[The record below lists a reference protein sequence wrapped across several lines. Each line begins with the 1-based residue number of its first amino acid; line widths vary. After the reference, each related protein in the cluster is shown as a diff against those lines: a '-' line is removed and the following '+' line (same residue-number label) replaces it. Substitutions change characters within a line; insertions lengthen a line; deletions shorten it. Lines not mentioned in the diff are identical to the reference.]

1 MANPISVLD
10 VEIRRLVQYRGDI
23 DDPSVFATEENVT
36 TPLPLK
42 NFFVVTLIGDI
53 RAVNGHPAKGTYVG
67 RTRVINT
74 NPSPIADSGAAIAD
88 VTRTAMRE
96 HIFEILNEDDSQI
109 GTIISTG
116 FSGGQAPPGTGA
128 PHDGKGGDWAI
139 VGGTGAYLGARGQL
153 RGAGGNPRPASM
165 REDPGRRRHNTHD
178 IPGDRNHFLLHLI
191 PMQAPEIMTA
201 PIGPLIFGHDFTL
214 VTAATP
220 ALPNHDIILFA
231 TGLGPT
237 NPDVDLTQPFPPP
250 PPPNLQSP
258 LTVTVDGVVAEHAH
272 AAGIPGTVNGYQ
284 VRFKMPD
291 IGAPPR
297 QVPIRLSV
305 AWMDG
310 PTSTIWTGI

>member
-128 PHDGKGGDWAI
+128 PHDGKGG
-139 VGGTGAYLGARGQL
+139 GLG
-153 RGAGGNPRPASM
+153 
-165 REDPGRRRHNTHD
+165 DCRRHRSLSGRPWPVARSRRKPSPSVD
-178 IPGDRNHFLLHLI
+178 ERGSR
-191 PMQAPEIMTA
+191 AE
-201 PIGPLIFGHDFTL
+201 
-214 VTAATP
+214 AA
-220 ALPNHDIILFA
+220 
-231 TGLGPT
+231 
-237 NPDVDLTQPFPPP
+237 
-250 PPPNLQSP
+250 
-258 LTVTVDGVVAEHAH
+258 
-272 AAGIPGTVNGYQ
+272 
-284 VRFKMPD
+284 
-291 IGAPPR
+291 
-297 QVPIRLSV
+297 
-305 AWMDG
+305 
-310 PTSTIWTGI
+310 